1 MSTEK
6 FSPTQRF
13 QRAYEQGI
21 RRIVGRV
28 LKPILPEQSLEDWLQ
43 EIAARSQ
50 ETDVREASDLL
61 ARRMVFWAND
71 RNAKTWREAAAK
83 SQRSRELHRLLQK
96 EMQGVTGEAVR
107 RLVKENARYIS
118 SLTLDAAQ
126 KLVDEVTKAQ
136 QAGARPG
143 TVAKMMRS
151 RFPTLIRSRVHLISR
166 TETAKASTALTQAR
180 CEELNLDW
188 YVWKTS
194 DDARVRVSHRKMND
208 VLCSWNEAPSPEAL
222 VGEKSTLGHYAAGSC
237 PNCRCYVSPLLGFQ
251 DISWPHRVYHN
262 GFIKQM
268 TLPEFRGIA
277 VGHGIE
283 ERVAA

>member
-21 RRIVGRV
+21 RRNVGRV
-28 LKPILPEQSLEDWLQ
+28 LKPITSEQSLEDWLQ
-43 EIAARSQ
+43 EIATRSQ

-61 ARRMVFWAND
+61 AKRMVFWAND

-96 EMQGVTGEAVR
+96 EMQGATGEAVR

-166 TETAKASTALTQAR
+166 TETAKASTVLTQAR
-180 CEELNLDW
+180 CEELDVDFYRW
-188 YVWKTS
+188 VTS
-194 DDARVRVSHRKMND
+194 EDARVRLSHKKMND
-208 VLCSWNEAPSPEAL
+208 VLVPWSQPPDPEHL
-222 VGEKSTLGHYAAGSC
+222 VGEKAAGHYHAGSIY
-237 PNCRCYVSPLLGFQ
+237 NCRCTALPILTLD
-251 DISWPHRVYHN
+251 DIRFPAPVYWAGAIH
-262 GFIKQM
+262 QM
-268 TLPEFRGIA
+268 TKQQFRQIA
-277 VGHGIE
+277 VRLE
-283 ERVAA
+283 QRAA